1 MKPKVIFNLVLDA
14 EDAENIFQSIRSS
27 IANTHLQL
35 MQAIVDSD
43 ANSVAFLKRDIEYLS
58 DLLTKVQAGCTI
70 INHET

>member
-1 MKPKVIFNLVLDA
+1 MKSKVIFNLVLDT

-27 IANTHLQL
+27 IANSHLQL

-43 ANSVAFLKRDIEYLS
+43 ANSIAFLKRDIEYLNN
-58 DLLTKVQAGCTI
+58 LLSKVQTGCTI